1 MEIVISLL
9 VIILV
14 IRIVTEKFSIIHYII
29 KYVFLIIELMIGLYV
44 GIAFINWRAG
54 PNVTDNQ
61 LILAKVSIIMIGFA
75 LFIVLEIARRFA
87 DRH

>member
-1 MEIVISLL
+1 
-9 VIILV
+9 
-14 IRIVTEKFSIIHYII
+14 
-29 KYVFLIIELMIGLYV
+29 MIGLYV